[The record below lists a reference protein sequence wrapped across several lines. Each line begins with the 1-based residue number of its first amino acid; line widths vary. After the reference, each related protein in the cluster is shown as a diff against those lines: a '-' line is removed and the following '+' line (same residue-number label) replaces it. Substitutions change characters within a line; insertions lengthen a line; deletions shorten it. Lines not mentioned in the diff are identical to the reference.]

1 MVAVFVTASGT
12 DIGKTYVAEALLG
25 QWLSEGRGVS
35 ALKPILSG
43 YDPLEAAASDT
54 GRLLTAAGV
63 AITPESIDVVSPWR
77 YAAPLSPDMA
87 AAREGRRVPVDD
99 VIAYCAAAI
108 AEAEAA
114 GTSLLIEGIGGVMV
128 PLDET
133 RTVADLMAALDVP
146 AILVGGSYLGSLS
159 HTLTAYEILRS
170 RNVVLDCIIISETP
184 DSDVALD
191 ETRDVLARF
200 VKPVPVEIMPFGVE
214 KRNTLKACAP

>member
-1 MVAVFVTASGT
+1 MPAVFVTASGT

-25 QWLSEGRGVS
+25 QWRASGRTV
-35 ALKPILSG
+35 AVLKPILSG
-43 YDPLEAAASDT
+43 YDPAEAAGSDT
-54 GRLLTAAGV
+54 GRLLTASGV
-63 AITPESIDVVSPWR
+63 EITPESIDLVSPWR

-87 AAREGRRVPVDD
+87 AAREGRNVPMDD

-108 AEAEAA
+108 VEADEA

-133 RTVADLMAALDVP
+133 RTVADLIAALGIP

-159 HTLTAYEILRS
+159 HTMTAYEALRS
-170 RNVVLDCIIISETP
+170 RNIAVDCIIISETP
-184 DSDVALD
+184 DSDVPLA

-200 VKPVPVEIMPFGVE
+200 VQSAPVEVMPFD
-214 KRNTLKACAP
+214 LK

>member
-1 MVAVFVTASGT
+1 MSAVFVTASGT
-12 DIGKTYVAEALLG
+12 NIGKTYVAEALLR
-25 QWLSEGRGVS
+25 QWLAEGRGVS

-43 YDPLEAAASDT
+43 YDPLEVAASDT

-63 AITPESIDVVSPWR
+63 AITRENIDVVSPWR

-87 AAREGRRVPVDD
+87 AAHEGRSVPVDD

-114 GTSLLIEGIGGVMV
+114 GMSLLIEGIGGVMV

-133 RTVADLMAALDVP
+133 RTVADLMAALDIP
-146 AILVGGSYLGSLS
+146 AIIVGGSYLGSLS
-159 HTLTAYEILRS
+159 HTLTAYEVLRS
-170 RNVVLDCIIISETP
+170 RNVLLDCIIISETP
-184 DSDVALD
+184 DSDVALA

-200 VKPVPVEIMPFGVE
+200 VRPVPVEIMPFGV
-214 KRNTLKACAP
+214 K